1 MSRGAHAVWVDTDDA
16 PGYAASIDKKF
27 WDFLESVPDA
37 MMLSDDQGRIIWV
50 NANTEGMFGYS
61 RDELINKE
69 LEILVPDRFR
79 TRHPEHR
86 ATYYADPDI
95 RPMGVGRDVWARRK
109 DGVEIPVEINLSPVE
124 ISGNTLVWSAI
135 RNTSDRER
143 SIARLRAGMENRRLG
158 LAGQISLCAW
168 CKRVRDETGLWQ
180 HLETYVASHSEVKFT
195 HGICPDCLKNLDPAH
210 HTRVAEEGGPR

>member
-16 PGYAASIDKKF
+16 PRYAASIDKKF

-37 MMLSDDQGRIIWV
+37 MMLSDPEGRIIWA
-50 NANTEGMFGYS
+50 NANTERMFGYS

-69 LEILVPDRFR
+69 VEILAPDRFR

-86 ATYYADPDI
+86 AAYYADPDI
-95 RPMGVGRDVWARRK
+95 RPMGVGRDVWARRR
-109 DGVEIPVEINLSPVE
+109 DGVEVPVEINLSPVE
-124 ISGNTLVWSAI
+124 VSGNTLVWSAI

-143 SIARLRAGMENRRLG
+143 SIARLRVGMENRRLG

-168 CKRVRDETGLWQ
+168 CKRVRDAGLWQ
-180 HLETYVASHSEVKFT
+180 RLETYVESHSEVKFT
-195 HGICPDCLKNLDPAH
+195 HGICPDCLKQLDPAH
-210 HTRVAEEGGPR
+210 HRRAEEEGGPR